1 MLIRLLEGAS
11 LDLHQHEDVVVYERQ
26 LKKNLMKPKIKKI
39 MRNLFF
45 KDISHATA
53 LDLQIVIIMIQIHP
67 TRMSHWA
74 PHQHLLPITHLPLL
88 IRSHHHLKRYP
99 PRLMFDLLPC
109 IIVLLNYNN
118 ATTKRLLSRIRSL
131 TERGNAYFVL
141 LFFEM
146 LLENHFCEYDIN

>member
-1 MLIRLLEGAS
+1 MLIRLLEGVS
-11 LDLHQHEDVVVYERQ
+11 LDLHQHEDVVVYEQ
-26 LKKNLMKPKIKKI
+26 QSKKNLEKLKIKQI

-67 TRMSHWA
+67 TRMTLWA

-131 TERGNAYFVL
+131 TERGNTYFVL